1 MTISDILQSSEDN
14 QAPLVRTVSFLFP
27 NNPNFV
33 PPSFVS
39 SVMVASLTHLTQD
52 SPGGF
57 WREEGAQGDLSLF
70 FFFFCKVHRRRRQQI
85 QKEMVTKPPK
95 VWWDLTR
102 KSLLLRVP

>member
-14 QAPLVRTVSFLFP
+14 QAPLVRIVSFLFP

-39 SVMVASLTHLTQD
+39 SVMVASLMHLTQD

-57 WREEGAQGDLSLF
+57 WREEGGAGGPFAFLFLF
-70 FFFFCKVHRRRRQQI
+70 F
-85 QKEMVTKPPK
+85 
-95 VWWDLTR
+95 
-102 KSLLLRVP
+102 